1 MGNTLNVIN
10 ACKLKKLSFW
20 LLGHLSDAFVC
31 LFASLSGL
39 QDSLASMTDLHA
51 AQQLLLVGGHTLE
64 EVVLA
69 TTEIAQFPMH
79 VQSSIIYL
87 YPCEMVTSEVP
98 HLQQPEIRK

>member
-1 MGNTLNVIN
+1 M
-10 ACKLKKLSFW
+10 
-20 LLGHLSDAFVC
+20 GHLSDAFVC